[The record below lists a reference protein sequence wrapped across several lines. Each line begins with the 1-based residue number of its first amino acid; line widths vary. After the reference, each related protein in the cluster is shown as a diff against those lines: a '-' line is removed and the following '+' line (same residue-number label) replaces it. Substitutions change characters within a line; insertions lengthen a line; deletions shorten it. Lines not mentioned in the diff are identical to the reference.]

1 MNEIFPDKSSQGKW
15 EKLMQKI
22 TQLFQKESISPE
34 IQVVLEML
42 KEDTSPG
49 NQVHSLRAMYIFEK
63 IQLLKG
69 GNAAATQCLPSSYLF
84 IF

>member
-1 MNEIFPDKSSQGKW
+1 MNKIFPDKISQGKW
-15 EKLMQKI
+15 EKLMPKI

-49 NQVHSLRAMYIFEK
+49 NQATIYI
-63 IQLLKG
+63 
-69 GNAAATQCLPSSYLF
+69 P
-84 IF
+84 